1 MSIINS
7 GCQIYYR
14 RLLHY
19 IYYRGPGIELV
30 LLLRYINALLFKSQK
45 EPAYNLSFPSQKM
58 KTDICTV
65 VAALLMSDLDTRTK
79 DGLFPCEKKPW
90 LVLVV
95 L

>member
-7 GCQIYYR
+7 GCQTYYW

-19 IYYRGPGIELV
+19 IYYRGPGFELV
-30 LLLRYINALLFKSQK
+30 LLGYINALLFKSQK

-79 DGLFPCEKKPW
+79 DGLFPCEKEPW
-90 LVLVV
+90 LVLEV

>member
-1 MSIINS
+1 MSIKNS
-7 GCQIYYR
+7 GCQIHYR

-19 IYYRGPGIELV
+19 IYYRGPGFELV
-30 LLLRYINALLFKSQK
+30 LLGYINALLFKSQK

-79 DGLFPCEKKPW
+79 DGLFPCEKEP
-90 LVLVV
+90 
-95 L
+95 